1 LSGGAALEPAEFFG
15 GNDNH
20 RVATMHRYMLWPF
33 ATNFAH
39 EFAEARLGVLQ

>member
-1 LSGGAALEPAEFFG
+1 
-15 GNDNH
+15 
-20 RVATMHRYMLWPF
+20 MHRYMLWPF